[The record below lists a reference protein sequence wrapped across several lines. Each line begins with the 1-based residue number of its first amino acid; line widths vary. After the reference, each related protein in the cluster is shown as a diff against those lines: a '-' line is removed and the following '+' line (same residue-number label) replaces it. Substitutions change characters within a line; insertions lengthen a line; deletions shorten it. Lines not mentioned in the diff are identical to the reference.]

1 MKSKVVVVT
10 GASSGIGEACAKLL
24 AQQGHKIVM
33 CARREERLKE
43 IASSIREKGGE
54 AVYLKADVASI
65 MQMEETAQAALK
77 EFGRIDVWINNAGL
91 MPVSEIIKDKVEEWD
106 RMVDVNIKGV
116 LYGIHA
122 CLKIMRE
129 QEEGHIINMGS
140 VAGHVSNPASAVYSA
155 TKFAV
160 RALSDALRKEEA
172 QAKSGIRVTL
182 IAPGAVDTE
191 LLSTI
196 TDPDALKSTGEFYAS
211 TAICAQDV
219 AKCVD
224 FAINMPPDACVDELI
239 LRPTLQVH

>member
-1 MKSKVVVVT
+1 MKSKVVVIT

-24 AQQGHKIVM
+24 AEKGHKIVM

-54 AVYLKADVASI
+54 AIHLKADVTDI
-65 MQMEETAQAALK
+65 LQMEEVSQAALT
-77 EFGRIDVWINNAGL
+77 EFGRIDVWVNNAGL
-91 MPVSEIIKDKVEEWD
+91 MPVSEIIKDKVDEWD

-116 LYGIHA
+116 LYGTHA
-122 CLKIMRE
+122 CLKIM
-129 QEEGHIINMGS
+129 NMGS
-140 VAGHVSNPASAVYSA
+140 VAGHVSNPGSAVYSA

-172 QAKSGIRVTL
+172 QAKSGVRITL
-182 IAPGAVDTE
+182 IAPGAIDTE

-196 TDPDALKSTGEFYAS
+196 TDPDALQSTGSFYAS
-211 TAICAQDV
+211 TAIPALDV

-224 FAINMPPDACVDELI
+224 FAIDMPPEACVDEVI
-239 LRPTLQVH
+239 LRSTLQVH

>member
-1 MKSKVVVVT
+1 MKSKVVVIT

-24 AQQGHKIVM
+24 AEKGHKIVM

-54 AVYLKADVASI
+54 AIHLKADVTDI
-65 MQMEETAQAALK
+65 LQMEEVAQAALT
-77 EFGRIDVWINNAGL
+77 EFGRIDVWVNNAGL
-91 MPVSEIIKDKVEEWD
+91 MPVSEIIKDKVDEWD

-116 LYGIHA
+116 LYGTHA

-129 QEEGHIINMGS
+129 QKEGHIINMGS
-140 VAGHVSNPASAVYSA
+140 VAGHVSNPGSAVYSA

-172 QAKSGIRVTL
+172 QAKSGVRITL
-182 IAPGAVDTE
+182 IAPGAIDTE

-196 TDPDALKSTGEFYAS
+196 TDPDALQSTGSFYAS
-211 TAICAQDV
+211 TAIPALDV

-224 FAINMPPDACVDELI
+224 FAIDMPPEACVDEVI
-239 LRPTLQVH
+239 LRSTLQVH

>member
-54 AVYLKADVASI
+54 AVYLKADVTSI

-122 CLKIMRE
+122 CLKVMRE
-129 QEEGHIINMGS
+129 QKEGHIINMGS

-172 QAKSGIRVTL
+172 QAKSGVRV
-182 IAPGAVDTE
+182 P
-191 LLSTI
+191 
-196 TDPDALKSTGEFYAS
+196 
-211 TAICAQDV
+211 
-219 AKCVD
+219 
-224 FAINMPPDACVDELI
+224 
-239 LRPTLQVH
+239 

>member
-10 GASSGIGEACAKLL
+10 GASSGIGEETARLL
-24 AQQGHKIVM
+24 AQKGHRLVL
-33 CARREERLKE
+33 CARREDRLSKV
-43 IASSIREKGGE
+43 AASIRDEGGQ
-54 AVYLKADVASI
+54 AIFLKADVTSI
-65 MQMEETAQAALK
+65 MQMEEVAQAAMA
-77 EFGRIDVWINNAGL
+77 EFGRIDVWVNNAGL
-91 MPVSEIIKDKVEEWD
+91 MPVSEIIKDKVDEWD
-106 RMVDVNIKGV
+106 RMVDVNVKGV

-129 QEEGHIINMGS
+129 QGEGHIINMGS

-172 QAKSGIRVTL
+172 QAKSGVRVTL

-196 TDPDALKSTGEFYAS
+196 TDPDARRDDEQFYAS
-211 TAICAQDV
+211 TAIPASDV

-224 FAINMPPDACVDELI
+224 FAIDMPPEACVDELI
-239 LRPTLQVH
+239 IRPTLQVH

>member
-172 QAKSGIRVTL
+172 QAKSGVRVTL